1 MMTMEP
7 FVITGD
13 FNIHVNI
20 TSDNDSVKFLDLL
33 ESMGLLQH
41 VDFPTHGW
49 KYSLLITRKL
59 DTVLG
64 QAPKPVHFQ
73 TTVRFCLTQTC

>member
-49 KYSLLITRKL
+49 KYSIYLLL
-59 DTVLG
+59 
-64 QAPKPVHFQ
+64 AS
-73 TTVRFCLTQTC
+73 